1 MWNNKDITNVI
12 IAKIII
18 KIMYLYR
25 QLSAKLGLVN
35 ILQVSKGPSG
45 ITDTKDEAK
54 DDVQPI
60 KNTISVNT
68 IIILSIFSAVGPKNV
83 RHIETKSCLGLFSS
97 LCPEIKETLSESSL
111 LLFKYFDEGLFL
123 NSSKKGT
130 GEIEYP

>member
-1 MWNNKDITNVI
+1 MVI

-18 KIMYLYR
+18 KKMYLYR

-45 ITDTKDEAK
+45 IKDTKDEAK
-54 DDVQPI
+54 EDVQPT
-60 KNTISVNT
+60 KNTISVKT
-68 IIILSIFSAVGPKNV
+68 IIILSIFSAVGPKAV
-83 RHIETKSCLGLFSS
+83 RHIETKSCFGIFFS

-111 LLFKYFDEGLFL
+111 LLCKYFDDGFSL

-130 GEIEYP
+130 GEIEYPWSS